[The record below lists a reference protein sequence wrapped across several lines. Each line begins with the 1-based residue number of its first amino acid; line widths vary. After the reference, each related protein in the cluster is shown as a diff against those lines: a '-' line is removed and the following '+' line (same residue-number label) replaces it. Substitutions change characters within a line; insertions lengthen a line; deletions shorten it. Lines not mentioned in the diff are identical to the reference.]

1 MNPGNPKDEARDA
14 GYAKAARFLVLLGK
28 EQASEVLKHL
38 SEEEVAGISREIAAL
53 ERMDTSEAAKI
64 LEEFGYLVRT
74 KDLVARGG
82 VEMAKEIL
90 RAAFDE
96 EKANALIEKLALRTA
111 PHPFA
116 FLMDLDLEQVK
127 MLLREESP
135 AVLAVI
141 IPHLSPE
148 RGAQVL
154 ASLEMEVQ
162 VPVVQRMAR
171 LREISPEV
179 LRRAEGSLREK
190 VRAQGEIV
198 TQEVDGQAVLV
209 EILKNMPVAAGHRIL
224 DGLRLEDRALAQSLA
239 KRLMTMDVL
248 FAIPDRDLQALLR
261 DFSDDELALLAKGLS
276 ELQQARLAAN
286 LSERRW
292 QLIEQESEA
301 LGSVLR
307 SEVERAIQEFLD
319 YIRVQREKGEIQLIQ
334 DGEKLVE

>member
-1 MNPGNPKDEARDA
+1 MNPGNPKDEARDK

-38 SEEEVAGISREIAAL
+38 SEEEVAGITQEIASL
-53 ERMDTSEAAKI
+53 ERMDTNEASKI

-96 EKANALIEKLALRTA
+96 EKANTLIEKLALRTA
-111 PHPFA
+111 PHPFS

-127 MLLREESP
+127 ALLRVESP
-135 AVLAVI
+135 QVLAVI

-148 RGAQVL
+148 RAAQVL
-154 ASLEMEVQ
+154 ASLAPELQ
-162 VPVVQRMAR
+162 VSIVQRMAR
-171 LREISPEV
+171 LQQINPEV
-179 LRRAEGSLREK
+179 LRRAEGSLRDK
-190 VRAQGEIV
+190 VRAQGQII
-198 TQEVDGQAVLV
+198 TQEVDGQAVLA
-209 EILKNMPVAAGHRIL
+209 EILRNMPSAEGQQIL
-224 DGLRLEDRALAQSLA
+224 DGLRLEDQALAQSLA
-239 KRLMTMDVL
+239 KRLMTIDVI
-248 FAIPDRDLQALLR
+248 FAIPDRDLQAVLR
-261 DFSDDELALLAKGLS
+261 DFSDSELALLAKGLS
-276 ELQQARLAAN
+276 ELQKARLAAN

-307 SEVERAIQEFLD
+307 SEVERALQEFLD
-319 YIRVQREKGEIQLIQ
+319 YIRLQREKGEIQIIR
-334 DGEKLVE
+334 DSDKTVE

>member
-38 SEEEVAGISREIAAL
+38 SEEEVAGISREIANL
-53 ERMDTSEAAKI
+53 ERMDTREAAKI

-90 RAAFDE
+90 KAAFDE
-96 EKANALIEKLALRTA
+96 EKAASLIEKLALRTA

-127 MLLREESP
+127 ALLREESP

-154 ASLEMEVQ
+154 DSLAPEVQ
-162 VPVVQRMAR
+162 IRVVQRMAR
-171 LREISPEV
+171 LRDISPEV
-179 LRRAEGSLREK
+179 LRRAEGTLREK
-190 VRAQGEIV
+190 VRAQGEII

-209 EILKNMPVAAGHRIL
+209 EILKHMPVAAGHRIL
-224 DGLRLEDRALAQSLA
+224 DGLRLEDRVLAQSLS

-248 FAIPDRDLQALLR
+248 FAIPDRDLQAVLR
-261 DFSDDELALLAKGLS
+261 DYSDNELALLVKGLS
-276 ELQQARLAAN
+276 ELQQARLVAN

-307 SEVERAIQEFLD
+307 SEVERAVQEFLD
-319 YIRVQREKGEIQLIQ
+319 YIRLQREKGEIQLIQ

>member
-1 MNPGNPKDEARDA
+1 
-14 GYAKAARFLVLLGK
+14 
-28 EQASEVLKHL
+28 
-38 SEEEVAGISREIAAL
+38 VAGISREIASL
-53 ERMDTSEAAKI
+53 ERMETSEAAKI

-90 RAAFDE
+90 RAAFE
-96 EKANALIEKLALRTA
+96 EDKANALIEKLALRTA

-154 ASLEMEVQ
+154 ASLEPEVQ

-209 EILKNMPVAAGHRIL
+209 EILKNMTVAAGHRIL
-224 DGLRLEDRALAQSLA
+224 DGLRLEDRALAQSLS

-248 FAIPDRDLQALLR
+248 FAIPDRDLQAVLR
-261 DFSDDELALLAKGLS
+261 DFSDDELALLIKGLS
-276 ELQQARLAAN
+276 DLQQARLGAN

-319 YIRVQREKGEIQLIQ
+319 YVRLQREKGEIQLIQ

>member
-38 SEEEVAGISREIAAL
+38 SEEEVAGITREIASL
-53 ERMDTSEAAKI
+53 ERMDTREAAKI

-82 VEMAKEIL
+82 IEMAKEIL
-90 RAAFDE
+90 KAAFDE
-96 EKANALIEKLALRTA
+96 EKAASLIEKLSLRTA
-111 PHPFA
+111 PHPFS

-127 MLLREESP
+127 SLLRAESP

-154 ASLEMEVQ
+154 DSLEPEVQ
-162 VPVVQRMAR
+162 IQVVQRIAR
-171 LREISPEV
+171 MRDISPEV
-179 LRRAEGSLREK
+179 LRRAESTLREK
-190 VRAQGEIV
+190 VRAQGQII
-198 TQEVDGQAVLV
+198 TQELDGQAVLV
-209 EILKNMPVAAGHRIL
+209 EILRNMPAAAGHQIL
-224 DGLRLEDRALAQSLA
+224 DKLKLQDGVLAQSLA
-239 KRLMTMDVL
+239 KRLMTMDVI
-248 FAIPDRDLQALLR
+248 FAIPDRDLQGVLR
-261 DFSDDELALLAKGLS
+261 DFSDDELALLIKGLS

-292 QLIEQESEA
+292 QLVEQESEV

-307 SEVERAIQEFLD
+307 SEVDRAVQEFLD
-319 YIRVQREKGEIQLIQ
+319 YIRLQREKGEIQLIQ

>member
-1 MNPGNPKDEARDA
+1 MNPGNPKDQARDM

-38 SEEEVAGISREIAAL
+38 SEEEVAGITQEIAAL
-53 ERMDTSEAAKI
+53 QRMDTGEASKI

-111 PHPFA
+111 PHPFS

-127 MLLREESP
+127 ALLRVESP
-135 AVLAVI
+135 QVLAVI
-141 IPHLSPE
+141 IPHLAPE

-154 ASLEMEVQ
+154 ASLPPEVQ
-162 VPVVQRMAR
+162 IPVVRRMAR
-171 LREISPEV
+171 LREINPEV
-179 LRRAEGSLREK
+179 LRQAEGSLREK
-190 VRAQGEIV
+190 VRAQGQIV
-198 TQEVDGQAVLV
+198 TQELDGQSVLA
-209 EILKNMPVAAGHRIL
+209 EILKNMPSEAGRQIL

-239 KRLMTMDVL
+239 KRLMTLDVL
-248 FAIPDRDLQALLR
+248 FAIPDRDLQAVLR
-261 DFSDDELALLAKGLS
+261 DFSDSELALLVKGLGD
-276 ELQQARLAAN
+276 LQQARLAAN

-292 QLIEQESEA
+292 QLIEQESDA
-301 LGSVLR
+301 LGSVFR
-307 SEVERAIQEFLD
+307 SEVDRAVQEFLD
-319 YIRVQREKGEIQLIQ
+319 YIRLQREKGEIQIIR
-334 DGEKLVE
+334 DGETTVE

>member
-38 SEEEVAGISREIAAL
+38 SEEEVAGITREIANL
-53 ERMDTSEAAKI
+53 ERMDSREAAKI

-82 VEMAKEIL
+82 VDMAKEIL
-90 RAAFDE
+90 KAAFDE
-96 EKANALIEKLALRTA
+96 DRAASLIEKLTLRTA

-127 MLLREESP
+127 ALLRSESP

-141 IPHLSPE
+141 IPHLSPD

-154 ASLEMEVQ
+154 DSLEPEVQ
-162 VPVVQRMAR
+162 LKVVQRIAR
-171 LREISPEV
+171 LRDISPEV
-179 LRRAEGSLREK
+179 LRRAESTLREK
-190 VRAQGEIV
+190 VRAQGEII

-224 DGLRLEDRALAQSLA
+224 DGLRLEDRVLAQSLS

-248 FAIPDRDLQALLR
+248 FVIPDRDLQAVLR
-261 DFSDDELALLAKGLS
+261 DFSDDELALLLKGLS

-292 QLIEQESEA
+292 QLVEQESEA
-301 LGSVLR
+301 LGTVLR
-307 SEVERAIQEFLD
+307 SEVERAVQEFLD

-334 DGEKLVE
+334 DGDKLVE